1 MKCHWEKLIGLV
13 VIGTVLAACSAP
25 ALAPTSV
32 ATTTA
37 SEPPA
42 IPLAATATPAA
53 TPTTLPPT
61 VIPASPTSPAATSTP
76 DPNAKTYQFN
86 GIHLVIPSALARS
99 AAAKLVPAVSAN
111 KEQAWLVAP
120 QFVRITLA
128 GYASPKGSYLTPEI
142 FVYPAQDYAADNAW
156 AQSNLQKLQAILSN
170 PPAALTN
177 DILPWL
183 PFTPGEQSM
192 AAQAKVIPFKG
203 GSGIRVLTQYDIF
216 QDPMVTAPGDP
227 IVNRLLFY
235 HFEGLNTD
243 GKSYI
248 VAVLPVGSALL
259 ANDPDPNAFVPA
271 GGVAY
276 PGLGTD
282 VAHFDYFKAITDL
295 LNGESPEAFSPS
307 LTALDAMIES
317 INVSP

>member
-1 MKCHWEKLIGLV
+1 MRIHWNKLFLLVWIG
-13 VIGTVLAACSAP
+13 GVLAACSGPTP
-25 ALAPTSV
+25 AAEATSSDNTAPTI
-32 ATTTA
+32 
-37 SEPPA
+37 A
-42 IPLAATATPAA
+42 IAATALPTS
-53 TPTTLPPT
+53 TPTAIPPT

-86 GIHLVIPSALARS
+86 GIHLVIPSSLSRS
-99 AAAKLVPAVSAN
+99 AASKLVPAVSAD
-111 KEQAWLVAP
+111 KQQAWLVAP
-120 QFVRITLA
+120 QFVQITLA
-128 GYASPKGSYLTPEI
+128 EYASPKGSYLTPEI
-142 FVYPAQDYAADNAW
+142 FVYPAQDYAAVNSS
-156 AQSNLQKLQAILSN
+156 AQRNLQKLQAILSN

-192 AAQAKVIPFKG
+192 AAQAKVISFQG
-203 GSGIRVLTQYDIF
+203 GSGIRVITQYDIF

-235 HFEGLNTD
+235 HFEGLSTD
-243 GKSYI
+243 GKNYI

-259 ANDPDPNAFVPA
+259 ANDPDPNASVPA

-295 LNGESPEAFSPS
+295 LNGESTEAFSPS

-317 INVSP
+317 IHVAQ

>member
-1 MKCHWEKLIGLV
+1 MKCPWEKLIGLV
-13 VIGTVLAACSAP
+13 WIGTVLAACSGPAP
-25 ALAPTSV
+25 APT
-32 ATTTA
+32 ATATSPA
-37 SEPPA
+37 SAMPA
-42 IPLAATATPAA
+42 IPLAATPAA
-53 TPTTLPPT
+53 TLTVLPPT

-86 GIHLVIPSALARS
+86 GIHLVIPSGLARS
-99 AAAKLVPAVSAN
+99 AAAKLVPAVSTD
-111 KEQAWLVAP
+111 KQQAWLVAP
-120 QFVRITLA
+120 QFVQITLP
-128 GYASPKGSYLTPEI
+128 GYASPKGSYVTPGI
-142 FVYPAQDYAADNAW
+142 FVYPTQEYAAVNAS
-156 AQSNLQKLQAILSN
+156 AQRNLQKLQAILSN

-183 PFTPGEQSM
+183 PFTPGAQSM
-192 AAQAKVIPFKG
+192 AAQGKVIPFQG

-235 HFEGLNTD
+235 HFEGLSTD
-243 GKSYI
+243 GKSYV

-259 ANDPDPNAFVPA
+259 ANDPDSNAFVPA

-307 LTALDAMIES
+307 LSALDAMIES